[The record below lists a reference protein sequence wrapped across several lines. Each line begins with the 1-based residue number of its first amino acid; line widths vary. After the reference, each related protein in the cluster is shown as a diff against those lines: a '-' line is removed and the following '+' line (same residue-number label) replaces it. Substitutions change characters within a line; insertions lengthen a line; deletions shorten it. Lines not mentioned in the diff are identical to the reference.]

1 VTGDIYVGIDLGGT
15 NIHAAVGNAAGELA
29 AEANVPTNAHQGPA
43 AVLQRMAD
51 VALQLVQQTDGT
63 VTAIGVGCPGL
74 VDIDQ
79 GHARFFPNMPTHW
92 RDVDVAGSL
101 SAQCGCPVQLLNDVR
116 TATLGELAYGRGRQR
131 ERISMAFFSIGTGIG
146 GGLVH
151 QGNLV
156 LGSLGAAGELG
167 HQTILPE
174 GPRCGCGNRGCLETL
189 ASGSAI
195 SAAGV
200 RLLRSGLAP
209 QLFDLVGGDANLVTP
224 QVMATAADQ
233 GDTLV
238 GEAIDDAASFLG
250 IAAANVV
257 SIFHPQL
264 IVLGGGV
271 ANLGERLRGRVEE
284 TIRRR
289 VGMFPTADVRVEVS
303 ALGSRAGVLGA
314 IALASGKL
322 VRT

>member
-1 VTGDIYVGIDLGGT
+1 
-15 NIHAAVGNAAGELA
+15 
-29 AEANVPTNAHQGPA
+29 
-43 AVLQRMAD
+43 
-51 VALQLVQQTDGT
+51 
-63 VTAIGVGCPGL
+63 
-74 VDIDQ
+74 
-79 GHARFFPNMPTHW
+79 
-92 RDVDVAGSL
+92 
-101 SAQCGCPVQLLNDVR
+101 
-116 TATLGELAYGRGRQR
+116 
-131 ERISMAFFSIGTGIG
+131 MAFFSIGTGIG

-151 QGNLV
+151 QGKLV

-167 HQTILPE
+167 HQTMLPA

-209 QLFDLVGGDANLVTP
+209 QLFQLVGGDANLVTP

-233 GDTLV
+233 GDTSV
-238 GEAIDDAASFLG
+238 DEAIDDAAGFLS

-271 ANLGERLRGRVEE
+271 AEMGERIRSRVEE
-284 TIRRR
+284 TIRQR
-289 VGMFPTADVRVEVS
+289 VRMFPTADVRVAVS
-303 ALGSRAGVLGA
+303 ALGSCAGVLGA